1 MWKAFIGTIKVL
13 AASRKFQVAVL
24 SAVVWG
30 LGKIGLKLTEA
41 DVLPLVAPLW
51 LYIFGVAV
59 EDVGKAKAIVNAE
72 SLASL
77 KKPSVLHADSSG
89 E

>member
-1 MWKAFIGTIKVL
+1 MLKTFWGTVKLL

-24 SAVVWG
+24 SAVIWS
-30 LGKIGLKLTEA
+30 LGKIGLKLEVA
-41 DVLPLVAPLW
+41 DILPVVAPLW

-59 EDVGKAKAIVNAE
+59 EDVGKASAVVHSE

-77 KKPSVLHADSSG
+77 NSKKPTKG
-89 E
+89 N